1 MDGERAMTTIEHNK
15 QTVLRYFD
23 LMSRNDVRGLEEIY
37 DESMQLHVAGTTLT
51 SGTYDKAR
59 LIELA
64 GLVADVFP
72 GGLTLSVTG
81 MVAEGE
87 KVAIEAVSHGIHA
100 SGKAYHNHYHFLITV
115 REGRIVE
122 SREYMDT
129 EHVTD
134 VICGGKRP
142 AR

>member
-87 KVAIEAVSHGIHA
+87 KVAVEAVSHGIHA
-100 SGKAYHNHYHFLITV
+100 SGTAYHPHSHFLSPL
-115 REGRIVE
+115 RDGPIVE
-122 SREYMDT
+122 SRAYMDT